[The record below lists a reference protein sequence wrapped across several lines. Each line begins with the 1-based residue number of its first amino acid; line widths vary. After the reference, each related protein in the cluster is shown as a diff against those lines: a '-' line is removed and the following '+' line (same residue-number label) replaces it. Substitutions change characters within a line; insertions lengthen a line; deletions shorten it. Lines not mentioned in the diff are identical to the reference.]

1 MNKCCKT
8 CKNFKD
14 EDADGYGWCE
24 LQQEEVTGYF
34 SRPCHEPLNNGWTK
48 ITQENKHLLT
58 KEMINKIV
66 LGWFNH
72 KGEWCIARLSEVTIT
87 AVNMMANRNT
97 FYYFVLP
104 ELKIE

>member
-34 SRPCHEPLNNGWTK
+34 SHPCHEPLNNGWSEITPDNVDK
-48 ITQENKHLLT
+48 IRKNKGNIVVMNP
-58 KEMINKIV
+58 KEWNVPEMLYSLPADTLV
-66 LGWFNH
+66 LYS
-72 KGEWCIARLSEVTIT
+72 EWGG
-87 AVNMMANRNT
+87 
-97 FYYFVLP
+97 YYYYVLP